1 MLILG
6 TSLKVTLGQCALETL
21 TTLGVAGHTLGGKVH
36 SLWPLL
42 GKLEVKRS
50 NFPGRGERERDKNGQ
65 IL

>member
-6 TSLKVTLGQCALETL
+6 ISLKVTLGQCGLETP

-36 SLWPLL
+36 SLWPML

-50 NFPGRGERERDKNGQ
+50 NFPGWEERERDEDS
-65 IL
+65 